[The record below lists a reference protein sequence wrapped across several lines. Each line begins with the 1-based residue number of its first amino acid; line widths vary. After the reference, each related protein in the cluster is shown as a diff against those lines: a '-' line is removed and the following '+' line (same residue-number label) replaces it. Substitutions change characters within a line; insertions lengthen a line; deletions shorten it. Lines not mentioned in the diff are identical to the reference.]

1 MSEAAVG
8 DPVGQAAVT
17 ERASLSDWLAVCA
30 GMIGS
35 LMALMD
41 VSIVNSSLPKIQ
53 GEIGATPSE
62 ATWVGTGYLVAEII
76 IIPLTAWLGRMIG
89 MRRLLLGGA
98 FIFTVFSVVCGFA
111 GSLEMLVF
119 GRIGQGISGGVLIP
133 TAMTLVATRLPPA
146 QQSVGMAVTAMAALL
161 GPVLG
166 PLLGGWLTENLSWH
180 YAFFINVPVCALQ
193 MGMLIFA
200 VKGTPYDWSELRN
213 ADWIGIL
220 GMMLG
225 LGAATTLLEDGHRE
239 QWFESPLIWQLAGVS
254 LLGFGLIAWGQLR
267 SARPVIRLSLLR
279 NLSLTSAVLM
289 LAVLGMLL
297 FTGIFIAPQFLV
309 TVADYTAL
317 QAGSLMFTSGLISI
331 LAAFLYPVVFAR
343 FDARLVLAGA
353 ILTIAV
359 ADYMLS
365 GLTIQSTGR
374 DFLYAQLLFGVGT
387 TLSAIPLQMA
397 VISSVPPEDA
407 AEANSL
413 SSVTRN
419 LGGSIG
425 LAALASFQDQRF
437 EHHHWWIHS
446 AIGANDPAVQQNIAE
461 RAAMYGGGPEGL
473 EAAYRMLDGQV
484 QMQALVMS
492 FNDIYLALATA
503 AVISLPLLIF
513 LRRPPADAQV
523 GGMH

>member
-1 MSEAAVG
+1 MSEAAAS
-8 DPVGQAAVT
+8 AAP
-17 ERASLSDWLAVCA
+17 ERASMADWLAVFA

-76 IIPLTAWLGRMIG
+76 VIPLTAWLGRMIG

-98 FIFTVFSVVCGFA
+98 AIFTLFSIVCGFA
-111 GSLEMLVF
+111 TSLEMLVA
-119 GRIGQGISGGVLIP
+119 GRIGQGFSGGVLIP
-133 TAMTLVATRLPPA
+133 SAMTIVATRLPPG
-146 QQSVGMAVTAMAALL
+146 QQAVGMAVTAMASLL
-161 GPVLG
+161 GPVIG
-166 PLLGGWLTENLSWH
+166 PLVGGWLTENLTWH
-180 YAFFINVPVCALQ
+180 YAFYINVPICAMQ
-193 MGMLIFA
+193 MSMLIFA
-200 VKGTPYDWSELRN
+200 VKGSDYDWSEIRN

-220 GMMLG
+220 GMILG
-225 LGAATTLLEDGHRE
+225 LGAMTTLLEDGHRE
-239 QWFESPLIWQLAGVS
+239 QWFQSTLIWQLAFVS

-267 SARPVIRLSLLR
+267 ARRPVVRLSLLR
-279 NLSLTSAVLM
+279 NLSLTSAVLL

-297 FTGIFIAPQFLV
+297 YTGIFIAPQFLV

-317 QAGSLMFTSGLISI
+317 QAGGLMFTAGLISI
-331 LAAFLYPVVFAR
+331 FAAFIYPIALAR
-343 FDARLVLAGA
+343 LDPRLVLACA
-353 ILTIAV
+353 VLTIALG
-359 ADYMLS
+359 DYMLS
-365 GLTIQSTGR
+365 GMTVLSTGR

-446 AIGANDPAVQQNIAE
+446 AIGANDPAVQQTIAE
-461 RAAMYGGGPEGL
+461 RAAAYGGGPEGL
-473 EAAYRMLDGQV
+473 KAAYRTLDGQV

-513 LRRPPADAQV
+513 LRRPPADVQMGA
-523 GGMH
+523 MH

>member
-1 MSEAAVG
+1 MNEAAA
-8 DPVGQAAVT
+8 PAAP
-17 ERASLSDWLAVCA
+17 ERASMADWLAVFA

-76 IIPLTAWLGRMIG
+76 VIPLTAWLERMIG

-98 FIFTVFSVVCGFA
+98 AIFTLFSVVCGFA
-111 GSLEMLVF
+111 TSLETLVL
-119 GRIGQGISGGVLIP
+119 GRIGQGFSGGVLIP
-133 TAMTLVATRLPPA
+133 SSMTLVATRLPPS
-146 QQSVGMAVTAMAALL
+146 QQATGMAVTAMAALL
-161 GPVLG
+161 GPVIG
-166 PLLGGWLTENLSWH
+166 PLVGGWLTENLSWH
-180 YAFFINVPVCALQ
+180 YAFFINVPICVLQ
-193 MGMLIFA
+193 MSILIFA
-200 VKGTPYDWSELRN
+200 VKGSDYDWSELRY

-220 GMMLG
+220 GMILG

-239 QWFESPLIWQLAGVS
+239 QWFESTLIWQLAFVA

-267 SARPVIRLSLLR
+267 AARPVVRLSLLR

-297 FTGIFIAPQFLV
+297 YTGIFIAPQFLV

-331 LAAFLYPVVFAR
+331 FAAFLYPIAL
-343 FDARLVLAGA
+343 ARLDPRFVLAGA
-353 ILTIAV
+353 VLTIALG
-359 ADYMLS
+359 DYMLS
-365 GLTIQSTGR
+365 GMTILSTGW
-374 DFLYAQLLFGVGT
+374 DFLNAQLLFGVGT

-446 AIGANDPAVQQNIAE
+446 AIGANDPVVQQTIAE

-473 EAAYRMLDGQV
+473 EAAYRTLDGQV

-503 AVISLPLLIF
+503 AVISLPLLLF
-513 LRRPPADAQV
+513 LRRPPEGAQP
-523 GGMH
+523 GAMH

>member
-1 MSEAAVG
+1 MSEAASL
-8 DPVGQAAVT
+8 AAT
-17 ERASLSDWLAVCA
+17 RERASLADWLAVFA

-76 IIPLTAWLGRMIG
+76 VIPLTAWLGRMIG

-98 FIFTVFSVVCGFA
+98 AIFTFFSVVCGFA
-111 GSLEMLVF
+111 TSLEALIF
-119 GRIGQGISGGVLIP
+119 GRIGQGFSGGVLIP
-133 TAMTLVATRLPPA
+133 SAMTLVATRLPPS
-146 QQSVGMAVTAMAALL
+146 QQAVGMAVTAMAALL
-161 GPVLG
+161 GPVIG
-166 PLLGGWLTENLSWH
+166 PLVGGWLTENLSWH
-180 YAFFINVPVCALQ
+180 YAFFINVPICAMQ
-193 MGMLIFA
+193 MAMLIFA
-200 VKGTPYDWSELRN
+200 VKGTEYDWKELRN
-213 ADWIGIL
+213 ADWVGIL
-220 GMMLG
+220 GMILG
-225 LGAATTLLEDGHRE
+225 LGAMTTLLEDGHRE
-239 QWFESPLIWQLAGVS
+239 QWFESTLIWQLAFVS
-254 LLGFGLIAWGQLR
+254 ALGFGLIAWGQLR
-267 SARPVIRLSLLR
+267 ARRPVVRLSLLR

-297 FTGIFIAPQFLV
+297 YTGIFIAPQFLV

-331 LAAFLYPVVFAR
+331 AAAFIYPIALAR
-343 FDARLVLAGA
+343 LDPRLVLAGA
-353 ILTIAV
+353 VLTIALG
-359 ADYMLS
+359 DYMLS
-365 GLTIQSTGR
+365 GMTILSTGR
-374 DFLYAQLLFGVGT
+374 DFLIAQLLFGVGT

-446 AIGANDPAVQQNIAE
+446 AIGANDPSVQQTIAE
-461 RAAMYGGGPEGL
+461 RAMAYGGGTEGL
-473 EAAYRMLDGQV
+473 EAAYRTLDGQV
-484 QMQALVMS
+484 QLQALVMS

-503 AVISLPLLIF
+503 AVISLPMLIF
-513 LRRPPADAQV
+513 LRRPPAGAQA
-523 GGMH
+523 GAMH

>member
-1 MSEAAVG
+1 MSEAAT
-8 DPVGQAAVT
+8 AAAAP
-17 ERASLSDWLAVCA
+17 ERASLADWLAVFA

-76 IIPLTAWLGRMIG
+76 IIPLAAWLERMIG
-89 MRRLLLGGA
+89 MRRLLLAGA
-98 FIFTVFSVVCGFA
+98 SIFTAFSVVCGFA
-111 GSLEMLVF
+111 TSLEALVF
-119 GRIGQGISGGVLIP
+119 GRIGQGLSGGLLIP
-133 TAMTLVATRLPPA
+133 SAMTLVATRLPPR
-146 QQSVGMAVTAMAALL
+146 QQPIGMAVVAMASLL

-180 YAFFINVPVCALQ
+180 YAFFINVPICALQ
-193 MGMLIFA
+193 MTMLVFA
-200 VKGTPYDWSELRN
+200 VKGTEHDWSELRN
-213 ADWIGIL
+213 ADWIGIA
-220 GMMLG
+220 GMILG
-225 LGAATTLLEDGHRE
+225 LGAMTTLLEDGHRE
-239 QWFESPLIWQLAGVS
+239 QWFESTLIWQLAFVS
-254 LLGFGLIAWGQLR
+254 LLGFAMIAWGQLR
-267 SARPVIRLSLLR
+267 APRPVVRLSLLR
-279 NLSLTSAVLM
+279 NLSLTSAVLL

-297 FTGIFIAPQFLV
+297 YTGIFIAPQFLV
-309 TVADYTAL
+309 TIADYTAL

-331 LAAFLYPVVFAR
+331 VAAFIYPIALAR
-343 FDARLVLAGA
+343 LDPRLVLAVA
-353 ILTIAV
+353 VLTIAL

-365 GLTIQSTGR
+365 GMTVLSTGR

-437 EHHHWWIHS
+437 EHHHWWINS
-446 AIGANDPAVQQNIAE
+446 AIGSNDPAVQQSIAE

-473 EAAYRMLDGQV
+473 EAAHRTLDSQV
-484 QMQALVMS
+484 QLQALVMS

-503 AVISLPLLIF
+503 AVISLPLLVF
-513 LRRPPADAQV
+513 LRRPPADAQA
-523 GGMH
+523 GAMH